1 MHTVHLH
8 DRGQQLE
15 SKNPAATDLSP
26 FQHGYGEVCPIAS
39 GAAPSNRVSD
49 SGLAECHPIELG
61 GNGTLLARP
70 SVLDNS
76 FMIVQQ
82 QQQISS

>member
-1 MHTVHLH
+1 MI
-8 DRGQQLE
+8 E
-15 SKNPAATDLSP
+15 ANSSKAKPPAATGLAP

-39 GAAPSNRVSD
+39 GVAPSNRVSD

-76 FMIVQQ
+76 FMVVHQE
-82 QQQISS
+82 QQISS